1 MCPFFVVVD
10 KIVELVC
17 GGSIINGAT
26 ASSLTYVT
34 FETVLYMKAFP
45 FSFTSLAKADV
56 LLIGHGKIRR
66 KAQAP
71 DMLRAET

>member
-1 MCPFFVVVD
+1 MSRVMCHFFVVVD
-10 KIVELVC
+10 KIVEQVR

-26 ASSLTYVT
+26 ASSLTYLP
-34 FETVLYMKAFP
+34 FETELHIKAFF

-66 KAQAP
+66 KALGPRHA
-71 DMLRAET
+71 